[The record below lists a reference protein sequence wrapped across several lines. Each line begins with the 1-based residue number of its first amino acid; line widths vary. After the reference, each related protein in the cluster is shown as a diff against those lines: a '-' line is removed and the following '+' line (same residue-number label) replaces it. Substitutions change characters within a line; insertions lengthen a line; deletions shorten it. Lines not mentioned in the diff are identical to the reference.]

1 MRPSE
6 LLIRVHTHRAAVA
19 FMGQPSVAIT
29 DARLGADV
37 VRYHLLL
44 AGLTGALNAT
54 GLPTLDCYLVG
65 K

>member
-1 MRPSE
+1 
-6 LLIRVHTHRAAVA
+6 
-19 FMGQPSVAIT
+19 MGQPSVAIT

-37 VRYHLLL
+37 VRYSFIVVDSHHLFL

-54 GLPTLDCYLVG
+54 GLLTLDCYLVG